1 MLYRLIS
8 TLKHLNH
15 RSLPA
20 SGFDSYLANI
30 QRSHAGGGPRI
41 EEARKDF
48 ASRVHNETSG
58 LLGG

>member
-1 MLYRLIS
+1 MLNRLIS
-8 TLKHLNH
+8 TLKHLNY

-30 QRSHAGGGPRI
+30 QRSNAGEGPRI

>member
-15 RSLPA
+15 RSLPT

-48 ASRVHNETSG
+48 ASRVHNEISG
-58 LLGG
+58 ILGG